1 MTNGWDESAAAW
13 IETMGEEG
21 DFSRKHVLDAPML
34 ERVRDGDFKHA
45 LDVGCGEGRF
55 SRMLRAAGIP
65 TIGIDPTEILIQEAR
80 RRDPDG
86 DYRLASAEELPFPD
100 GSFDLVV
107 AYLSL
112 IDIPD
117 VPKAI
122 SEMNRVL
129 KPGGRLLIAN
139 LSGFATAGDGWSDEP
154 EPRFCI
160 DHYLEI
166 RELLSEWKGIRITN
180 WHRPLSY
187 YMQLLL
193 HEGMTLRHFDEPSA
207 HSGDPAT
214 VAKYNRVPWLM
225 MMEWEKPTAS

>member
-1 MTNGWDESAAAW
+1 MKTGWDESAEAW
-13 IETMGEEG
+13 IAVMAEDG
-21 DFSRKHVLDAPML
+21 DFSRKYVLDKPML
-34 ERVRDGDFKHA
+34 ERVRAGDFKSA

-55 SRMLRAAGIP
+55 SRMLRAAGIQ
-65 TIGIDPTEILIQEAR
+65 TVGIDPTEILIDQAR

-86 DYRLASAEELPFPD
+86 DYRLAAAENLPFAD
-100 GSFDLVV
+100 ASFDLVV
-107 AYLSL
+107 SYLSL

-117 VPKAI
+117 AATAI
-122 SEMNRVL
+122 SEMARVL

-139 LSGFATAGDGWSDEP
+139 LTSFGTAGHGWSDEP

-160 DHYLEI
+160 DRYLEI

-193 HEGMTLRHFDEPSA
+193 CEGLLLRHFDEPPA
-207 HSGDPAT
+207 HGGDPAT
-214 VAKYNRVPWLM
+214 VAKYQRVPWLL
-225 MMEWEKPTAS
+225 MMEWEKP